1 VCVRVRECVCA
12 RESVCMCVCAC
23 VCIYVTLYLK
33 VYVNLLRSASRS
45 LIKCVCV
52 CVCVR
57 VFCIFVCMRELV
69 ALCVELSRQDTMTT
83 DNDQRYGVAT
93 MIELLKIIGLF
104 CRIPSLL
111 YGPCAKETYNLKE
124 PTNRSHPIQ

>member
-1 VCVRVRECVCA
+1 VCVCEC
-12 RESVCMCVCAC
+12 VCMCVC
-23 VCIYVTLYLK
+23 V
-33 VYVNLLRSASRS
+33 
-45 LIKCVCV
+45 CVCV
-52 CVCVR
+52 CVCACVYVCVYVCVCVCVCVCVHASVYACVCVR